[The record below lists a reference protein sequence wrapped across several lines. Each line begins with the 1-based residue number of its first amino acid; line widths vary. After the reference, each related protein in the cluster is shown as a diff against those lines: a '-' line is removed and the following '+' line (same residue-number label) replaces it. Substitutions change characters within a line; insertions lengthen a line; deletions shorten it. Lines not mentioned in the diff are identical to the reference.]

1 MPENS
6 MRIRCAVG
14 AATVAAVLATT
25 AAGPAL
31 SATRESVR
39 PAHTTTCSVGGPKS
53 GARAT
58 VSWTN
63 RSATVNLTVWDDGT
77 WLRPTKAFVQ
87 AYAGS
92 TYVGGRD
99 LTADEGQAHGS
110 FLFTTS
116 RTGGVTSVKLW
127 TESGAS
133 ESVVRA
139 CTR

>member
-1 MPENS
+1 MPEKS
-6 MRIRCAVG
+6 MRTRFAVG
-14 AATVAAVLATT
+14 AATVAAVLAGT

-31 SATRESVR
+31 SATQESVR

-63 RSATVNLTVWDDGT
+63 RSATVNLKVWDDGT

-99 LTADEGQAHGS
+99 LTADEGQADGS
-110 FLFTTS
+110 FPFTTS
-116 RTGGVTSVKLW
+116 RSGGITSVKLW
-127 TESGAS
+127 TKSGVN
-133 ESVVRA
+133 ESVVRE
-139 CTR
+139 CKR